1 MGLPPELRAI
11 PGRVL
16 KDRFWQVG
24 ISTGS
29 RDDFYARVEGSK
41 STLEGL
47 ASAIRGSLR
56 LVRETSYRIILNM
69 SLLGDTL
76 YTYEELPQPLSEA
89 LFDSAGALSIHQIGV
104 NLETARQIIEHCPPK
119 ARSHFLRPVLIA
131 MFGQLDSKVS
141 SEWDKIEHRKSQ
153 ASADDDLLEEMK
165 DESILRQLT
174 FNSVS
179 LVVHLLDP
187 NPCKYQDNSSR
198 EPQVC
203 LANKSN
209 V

>member
-1 MGLPPELRAI
+1 MDLPPELRDI

-41 STLEGL
+41 TTLEGL

-69 SLLGDTL
+69 SLLGDIL
-76 YTYEELPQPLSEA
+76 YTYEDLPQPLSEA
-89 LFDSAGALSIHQIGV
+89 LFDGAGALSIHQIGV
-104 NLETARQIIEHCPPK
+104 ILETARQVIEHCPAK
-119 ARSHFLRPVLIA
+119 ARSHFLRPLLIA
-131 MFGQLDSKVS
+131 MFHQLDNKVS
-141 SEWDKIEHRKSQ
+141 TEWEKIEERKSQ
-153 ASADDDLLEEMK
+153 ASADDDLVEEMK

-174 FNSVS
+174 SNSVG
-179 LVVHLLDP
+179 LVVYLLDP
-187 NPCKYQDNSSR
+187 NPGK
-198 EPQVC
+198 
-203 LANKSN
+203 
-209 V
+209 